1 MIFEI
6 LPRGA
11 ENAITARDL
20 LKLSGMPSGA
30 ALRHQIALE
39 RRTGSLI
46 LSTCRGKRRGYFCP
60 SNDPA
65 TAQDELVR
73 SALSYIST
81 GETPEFS
88 DRDSRLAWTF
98 MRPVIDSDQRRYYD
112 RIRAAHTHLE
122 TSAEASDDE

>member
-65 TAQDELVR
+65 TAQDELAAFV
-73 SALSYIST
+73 AQMN
-81 GETPEFS
+81 
-88 DRDSRLAWTF
+88 SRAKKIIIATLGA
-98 MRPVIDSDQRRYYD
+98 R
-112 RIRAAHTHLE
+112 
-122 TSAEASDDE
+122 EAINDIEQARNDF